1 MRKIFRNNKIK
12 ICLIL
17 FFCIAV
23 ILASVLVPKYLLART
38 LSEQM
43 DQVVVAP
50 EEYYVEAGEMM
61 ARSASSNLSSV
72 DRIKLIAGTWESE
85 MQKCENTDGFLN
97 EVEAVELAKKQM
109 EYYYQAGVFPYSMQI
124 KYDNMFSYATE
135 LYCYTDSSF
144 HTYSA
149 YLWKIT
155 FTKYDDSVECVT
167 YMTESGTILLLWT
180 DGEYLPETTM
190 KQCYDNLDMKNV
202 FGDNRFY
209 QVTIGEY
216 VPVTAVEISYPMD
229 DELTGEAIA
238 KSFSTEK
245 PLTEIVSGAVVR
257 VKTSGESIKFQALQY
272 KTEDGAGIVFMPF
285 GTGNNTTENK

>member
-1 MRKIFRNNKIK
+1 MRKIFRNNKIR
-12 ICLIL
+12 ICLFLI
-17 FFCIAV
+17 FCAV
-23 ILASVLVPKYLLART
+23 IISTSVLVPKYLLART

-43 DQVVVAP
+43 EQVVVAP

-61 ARSASSNLSSV
+61 ARSASSNLLSV
-72 DRIKLIAGTWESE
+72 DRIKLISGTWESE
-85 MQKCENTDGFLN
+85 MRKCENTEGFLN
-97 EVEAVELAKKQM
+97 EAEAVELAKKQM

-180 DGEYLPETTM
+180 NEKYSPQTTM

-202 FGDNRFY
+202 FGDKRFY

-216 VPVTAVEISYPMD
+216 MPATIVEIPYPME
-229 DELTGEAIA
+229 DELTGEARA
-238 KSFSTEK
+238 NSFSTVK
-245 PLTEIVSGAVVR
+245 PVTEIVSGAVVR

-272 KTEDGAGIVFMPF
+272 KTEDGYGIVFMPF
-285 GTGNNTTENK
+285 GIGNSTTENK

>member
-17 FFCIAV
+17 FFCVAV

-38 LSEQM
+38 LFEQM

-216 VPVTAVEISYPMD
+216 MPVTAVEISYPME
-229 DELTGEAIA
+229 DELTGETIA
-238 KSFSTEK
+238 KSFSTVK
-245 PLTEIVSGAVVR
+245 PVTEIVSGAVVR
-257 VKTSGESIKFQALQY
+257 VKTSGESVKFQALQY
-272 KTEDGAGIVFMPF
+272 KTKDGAGIVFMPF
-285 GTGNNTTENK
+285 GIGNNTTENK

>member
-1 MRKIFRNNKIK
+1 MRKIFRNNKIR
-12 ICLIL
+12 ICLFLIL
-17 FFCIAV
+17 CAV
-23 ILASVLVPKYLLART
+23 VISTGVLVPKYLLART
-38 LSEQM
+38 LFEQM
-43 DQVVVAP
+43 EQVVVAP

-97 EVEAVELAKKQM
+97 EVEAVELAKEQM

-124 KYDNMFSYATE
+124 KYDNMFSYETE

-180 DGEYLPETTM
+180 DGEYSPEITM

-216 VPVTAVEISYPMD
+216 MPVTAVEISYPME

-238 KSFSTEK
+238 KSFSTVK

>member
-17 FFCIAV
+17 FFCVAV

-38 LSEQM
+38 LFEQM

-97 EVEAVELAKKQM
+97 EVEAVELAKEQM

-124 KYDNMFSYATE
+124 KYDNMFSYETE

-180 DGEYLPETTM
+180 DGEYSPEITM

-216 VPVTAVEISYPMD
+216 MPVTAVEISYPME

-238 KSFSTEK
+238 KSFSTVK

-272 KTEDGAGIVFMPF
+272 KTKDGTGIVFMPF
-285 GTGNNTTENK
+285 GTGKNTTENK

>member
-17 FFCIAV
+17 FFCVAV

-38 LSEQM
+38 LFEQM

-97 EVEAVELAKKQM
+97 EVEAVELAKEQM

-167 YMTESGTILLLWT
+167 YMTESGTILLFWT

-216 VPVTAVEISYPMD
+216 MPVTAVEIPYTME

-238 KSFSTEK
+238 KSFSTVK

-257 VKTSGESIKFQALQY
+257 VKISGESIKFQALQY
-272 KTEDGAGIVFMPF
+272 KTKDGAGIVFMPL

>member
-1 MRKIFRNNKIK
+1 MRKIFRNNKIR
-12 ICLIL
+12 ICLFLIL
-17 FFCIAV
+17 CAV
-23 ILASVLVPKYLLART
+23 IISTGVLVPKYLLART
-38 LSEQM
+38 LFEQM
-43 DQVVVAP
+43 EQVVVAP
-50 EEYYVEAGEMM
+50 EEYYVEAGKMM

-97 EVEAVELAKKQM
+97 EVEAVELAKEQM

-124 KYDNMFSYATE
+124 KYDNMFSYETE

-180 DGEYLPETTM
+180 DGEYSPEITM

-216 VPVTAVEISYPMD
+216 MPVTAVEISYPME

-238 KSFSTEK
+238 KSFSTVK

-257 VKTSGESIKFQALQY
+257 VKISGESIKFQALQY
-272 KTEDGAGIVFMPF
+272 KTEDGAGIVFMPL

>member
-1 MRKIFRNNKIK
+1 MRKIFRNNKIR
-12 ICLIL
+12 ICLFLIL
-17 FFCIAV
+17 CAV
-23 ILASVLVPKYLLART
+23 IISTSVLVPKYLLART
-38 LSEQM
+38 LFEQM

-97 EVEAVELAKKQM
+97 EVEAVELAKEQM

-180 DGEYLPETTM
+180 DGEYSPEITM

-216 VPVTAVEISYPMD
+216 MPVTAVEISYPME

-238 KSFSTEK
+238 KSFSTVK

-272 KTEDGAGIVFMPF
+272 KTEDGYGIVFMPF
-285 GTGNNTTENK
+285 GIGNNTTENK

>member
-38 LSEQM
+38 LFEQM

-97 EVEAVELAKKQM
+97 EVEAVELAKEQM

-180 DGEYLPETTM
+180 DGEYSPEITM

-216 VPVTAVEISYPMD
+216 MPVTAVEISYPME

-238 KSFSTEK
+238 KSFSTVK

>member
-17 FFCIAV
+17 FFCVAV

-38 LSEQM
+38 LFEQM

-97 EVEAVELAKKQM
+97 EVEAVELAKEQM

-124 KYDNMFSYATE
+124 KYDNMFSYETE

-180 DGEYLPETTM
+180 DGEYSPEITM
-190 KQCYDNLDMKNV
+190 KQCYDNLDMKNI

-216 VPVTAVEISYPMD
+216 MPVTAVEIPYPME

-238 KSFSTEK
+238 KSFSTVK

-257 VKTSGESIKFQALQY
+257 VKISGESIKFQALQY
-272 KTEDGAGIVFMPF
+272 KTKDGAGIVFMPF
-285 GTGNNTTENK
+285 GTGKNTTENK

>member
-17 FFCIAV
+17 FFCVAV

-38 LSEQM
+38 LFEQM

-97 EVEAVELAKKQM
+97 EVEAVELAKEQM

-124 KYDNMFSYATE
+124 KYDNMFSYETE

-167 YMTESGTILLLWT
+167 YMTESGTILLCWT
-180 DGEYLPETTM
+180 DGEYSPEITM

-216 VPVTAVEISYPMD
+216 MPVTAVEIPYPME

-238 KSFSTEK
+238 KSFSTVK

-257 VKTSGESIKFQALQY
+257 VKISGESIKFQALQY
-272 KTEDGAGIVFMPF
+272 KTKDGAGIVFMPL

>member
-38 LSEQM
+38 LFEQM

-97 EVEAVELAKKQM
+97 EVEAVELAKEQM

-180 DGEYLPETTM
+180 DGEYSPEITM

-216 VPVTAVEISYPMD
+216 MPVTAVEISYPME

-238 KSFSTEK
+238 KSFSTVK

-272 KTEDGAGIVFMPF
+272 KTEDGYGIVFMPF
-285 GTGNNTTENK
+285 GIGNNTTENK

>member
-1 MRKIFRNNKIK
+1 MRKIFRNNKIR
-12 ICLIL
+12 ICLFLIL
-17 FFCIAV
+17 CAV
-23 ILASVLVPKYLLART
+23 IISTSVLVPKYLLART
-38 LSEQM
+38 LFEQM

-50 EEYYVEAGEMM
+50 EEYYVEA
-61 ARSASSNLSSV
+61 SNLSSV

-97 EVEAVELAKKQM
+97 EVEAVELAKEQM

-180 DGEYLPETTM
+180 DGEYSPEITM

-216 VPVTAVEISYPMD
+216 MPVTAVEISYPME

-238 KSFSTEK
+238 KSFSTVK

-285 GTGNNTTENK
+285 GTGNNTAENK

>member
-216 VPVTAVEISYPMD
+216 TPATVVEIPYPME
-229 DELTGEAIA
+229 DELTGETIA
-238 KSFSTEK
+238 KSFSTVK
-245 PLTEIVSGAVVR
+245 PVTEIVSGAVVR

-272 KTEDGAGIVFMPF
+272 KTEDGYGIVFMPF
-285 GTGNNTTENK
+285 GIGNNTTENK

>member
-38 LSEQM
+38 LFEQM

-149 YLWKIT
+149 YLWKII

-180 DGEYLPETTM
+180 DGEYSPETTM
-190 KQCYDNLDMKNV
+190 KQFYDNLDMKNV

-209 QVTIGEY
+209 QVAIGEY
-216 VPVTAVEISYPMD
+216 TPATAVEIPYPME
-229 DELTGEAIA
+229 DELTGETIA
-238 KSFSTEK
+238 KSFSTVK
-245 PLTEIVSGAVVR
+245 PVTEIVSGAVVR

-272 KTEDGAGIVFMPF
+272 KTEDGYGIVFMPF
-285 GTGNNTTENK
+285 GIGNNTTENK

>member
-17 FFCIAV
+17 FFCVAV

-38 LSEQM
+38 LFEQM

-97 EVEAVELAKKQM
+97 EVEAVELAKEQM

-124 KYDNMFSYATE
+124 KYDNMFSYETE

-149 YLWKIT
+149 YLWKII

-180 DGEYLPETTM
+180 DGEYSPEITM

-216 VPVTAVEISYPMD
+216 MPVTAVEISYPME

-238 KSFSTEK
+238 KSFSTVK

-257 VKTSGESIKFQALQY
+257 VKTSGESVKFQALQY
-272 KTEDGAGIVFMPF
+272 KTKDGAGIVFMPL

>member
-1 MRKIFRNNKIK
+1 
-12 ICLIL
+12 
-17 FFCIAV
+17 
-23 ILASVLVPKYLLART
+23 
-38 LSEQM
+38 
-43 DQVVVAP
+43 
-50 EEYYVEAGEMM
+50 M

-216 VPVTAVEISYPMD
+216 TPATAVEIPYPME
-229 DELTGEAIA
+229 DELTGETIA
-238 KSFSTEK
+238 KSFSTVK
-245 PLTEIVSGAVVR
+245 PVTEIVSGAVVR

-272 KTEDGAGIVFMPF
+272 KTEDGYGIVFMPF
-285 GTGNNTTENK
+285 GIGNNTTENK

>member
-38 LSEQM
+38 LFEQM

-149 YLWKIT
+149 YLWKII

-180 DGEYLPETTM
+180 DGEYLPEITM

-216 VPVTAVEISYPMD
+216 MPVTAVEISYPME
-229 DELTGEAIA
+229 DELTGKAIA
-238 KSFSTEK
+238 KSFSTVK

-272 KTEDGAGIVFMPF
+272 KTEDGYGIVFMPF
-285 GTGNNTTENK
+285 GIGNNTTENK

>member
-38 LSEQM
+38 LFEQM

-97 EVEAVELAKKQM
+97 EVEAVELAKEQM

-124 KYDNMFSYATE
+124 KYDNMFSYETE

-180 DGEYLPETTM
+180 DGEYSPEITM

-216 VPVTAVEISYPMD
+216 MPVTAVEIPYPME

-238 KSFSTEK
+238 KSFSTVK

-257 VKTSGESIKFQALQY
+257 VKISGESIKFQALQY
-272 KTEDGAGIVFMPF
+272 KTKDGAGIVFMPL

>member
-1 MRKIFRNNKIK
+1 MRKIFWNNKIK

-17 FFCIAV
+17 FFCVAV

-38 LSEQM
+38 LFEQM

-97 EVEAVELAKKQM
+97 EVEAVELAKEQM

-124 KYDNMFSYATE
+124 KYDNMFSYETE

-180 DGEYLPETTM
+180 DGEYSPEITM
-190 KQCYDNLDMKNV
+190 KQCYDNLDMKNI

-216 VPVTAVEISYPMD
+216 MPVTAVEIPYPME

-238 KSFSTEK
+238 KSFSTVK

-257 VKTSGESIKFQALQY
+257 VKISGESIKFQALQY
-272 KTEDGAGIVFMPF
+272 KTKDGAGIVFMPL

>member
-216 VPVTAVEISYPMD
+216 TPAIAVEIPYPME
-229 DELTGEAIA
+229 DELTGETIA
-238 KSFSTEK
+238 KSFSTVK
-245 PLTEIVSGAVVR
+245 PVTGIVSGAVVR

-272 KTEDGAGIVFMPF
+272 KTEDGYGIVFMPF
-285 GTGNNTTENK
+285 GIGNNTTENK

>member
-17 FFCIAV
+17 FFCVAV

-38 LSEQM
+38 LFEQM

-97 EVEAVELAKKQM
+97 EVEAVELAKEQM

-124 KYDNMFSYATE
+124 KYDNMFSYETE

-216 VPVTAVEISYPMD
+216 MPVTAVEISYPME

-238 KSFSTEK
+238 KSFSTVK

-272 KTEDGAGIVFMPF
+272 KTKDGAGIVFMPF
-285 GTGNNTTENK
+285 GTGKNTTENK

>member
-43 DQVVVAP
+43 EKVVVAP
-50 EEYYVEAGEMM
+50 EEYYVEAGVMM

-85 MQKCENTDGFLN
+85 MQKCENTEGFLN

-180 DGEYLPETTM
+180 DEKYSPETTM
-190 KQCYDNLDMKNV
+190 KQCYDNLDIKNV

-216 VPVTAVEISYPMD
+216 MPTTAVEIPYPME

-238 KSFSTEK
+238 KSFSTVK
-245 PLTEIVSGAVVR
+245 PVTEIVSGAVIR
-257 VKTSGESIKFQALQY
+257 MKTSEENIKFQALQY
-272 KTEDGAGIVFMPF
+272 KTEDGYGIVFMPF
-285 GTGNNTTENK
+285 GTGNNTIENK

>member
-17 FFCIAV
+17 FFCVAV

-38 LSEQM
+38 LFEQM

-61 ARSASSNLSSV
+61 ACSASSNLSSV

-97 EVEAVELAKKQM
+97 EVEAVELAKEQM

-124 KYDNMFSYATE
+124 KYDNMFSYETE

-180 DGEYLPETTM
+180 DGEYSPEITM

-216 VPVTAVEISYPMD
+216 MPVTAVEIPYPME

-238 KSFSTEK
+238 KSFSTVK

-257 VKTSGESIKFQALQY
+257 VKISGESIKFQALQY
-272 KTEDGAGIVFMPF
+272 KTKDGAGIVFMPL

>member
-17 FFCIAV
+17 FFCVAV
-23 ILASVLVPKYLLART
+23 ILASVLVPRYLLART
-38 LSEQM
+38 LFEQM

-97 EVEAVELAKKQM
+97 EVEAVELAKEQM

-124 KYDNMFSYATE
+124 KYDNMFSYETE

-180 DGEYLPETTM
+180 DGEYSPEITM

-216 VPVTAVEISYPMD
+216 MPVTAVEIPYPME

-238 KSFSTEK
+238 KSFSTVK

-257 VKTSGESIKFQALQY
+257 VKISGESIKFQALQY
-272 KTEDGAGIVFMPF
+272 KTKDGAGIVFMPL